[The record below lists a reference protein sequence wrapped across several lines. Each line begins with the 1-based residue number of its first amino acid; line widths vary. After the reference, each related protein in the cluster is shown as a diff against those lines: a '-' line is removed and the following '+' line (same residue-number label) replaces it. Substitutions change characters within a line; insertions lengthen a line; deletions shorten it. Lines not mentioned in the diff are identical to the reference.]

1 MYQTATRW
9 DLPLCRIIFWKIYDV
24 MLVFVYFLDGLVI
37 DFCYSNLT
45 RETGELKLTS
55 TITLA
60 LQANRLIKCAS
71 HPKELFETLT

>member
-1 MYQTATRW
+1 
-9 DLPLCRIIFWKIYDV
+9 
-24 MLVFVYFLDGLVI
+24 MLVFVYFLAGLVI